1 MTANCWRIRCRNA
14 SGVDQTK
21 AAWSRG
27 EIGLWYGAW
36 SAGDWNAALSAYP
49 TNPKQY
55 LDQLEVQRRLWPVSK
70 QWVDTTRRFC
80 GITDT
85 DYVVVFFD
93 GALHFGRVTSELRSD
108 NEHPL
113 NCGAELFKFRT
124 VSIRGEPFAL
134 DQLPD
139 AFRLL
144 PSAGRGNVFQYQDAN
159 QQLVEL
165 LRKSASN
172 EEVWHALNA
181 LPTKEWLDRLG
192 PAEWESLCL
201 GYLILERGFVP
212 TGLSVGRTLAD
223 VDIVGVEMATGK
235 RILAQC
241 KKSPYAVSARDSF
254 GSAFEHL
261 HTAQAYLFAFRGC
274 GDCPPDIRL
283 VTGDDILMWFENDA
297 NGREYLKRWR
307 TPLVTQVSGATE

>member
-1 MTANCWRIRCRNA
+1 MISMTAGLPVCAPSADGERVDSGGALRATTLPWRPRRRFIPTIANVFRSDLKLPCAAPSFSTFPKFPRRTAPPGFCHVDAGRRRSTHFDTPTICACKHVEDTMTANCWRIRCRNA

-165 LRKSASN
+165 LR
-172 EEVWHALNA
+172 E
-181 LPTKEWLDRLG
+181 
-192 PAEWESLCL
+192 
-201 GYLILERGFVP
+201 
-212 TGLSVGRTLAD
+212 
-223 VDIVGVEMATGK
+223 
-235 RILAQC
+235 
-241 KKSPYAVSARDSF
+241 SARH
-254 GSAFEHL
+254 E
-261 HTAQAYLFAFRGC
+261 
-274 GDCPPDIRL
+274 
-283 VTGDDILMWFENDA
+283 E
-297 NGREYLKRWR
+297 
-307 TPLVTQVSGATE
+307 